1 MKIVELKR
9 KNMKDFCTVKV
20 GEIFRYNGNVF
31 IRTEDFFSAQ
41 NVEEYFEHEDTMR
54 DVDDMYCE
62 HNPYNAIC
70 LSTEKFN
77 PFSCI
82 DDYTEV
88 EVVEAELHIV

>member
-1 MKIVELKR
+1 
-9 KNMKDFCTVKV
+9 MKDFCTVTV
-20 GEIFRYNGNVF
+20 GEIFRFNENIF

-41 NVEEYFEHEDTMR
+41 NIEEYLESESPIR

-62 HNPYNAIC
+62 YSAYNAIC

-77 PFSCI
+77 PFSCF
-82 DDYTEV
+82 DDYTAV